1 MLCKQVSSFECLDGI
16 LWCNHPNETS
26 WAVLSPITIC
36 FSKFNENKFEIFF
49 YEVCTLSLLRGKEM
63 LPPLT
68 PRFLF
73 LFLFVCLFFFSG
85 PPQQNVKTVSGGVGT
100 IKRKREIRE
109 LLEQQDMNYEDD
121 IFDAT
126 PFKKKKDIKVCWTAI
141 QIKSPQLFFI
151 SFSLSAFY
159 SSTSTNKPFY
169 RHDVSTLALEWT
181 WGWCWP
187 CFDKNLFTFLRK
199 IMLKILVRMRTTWLT
214 L

>member
-1 MLCKQVSSFECLDGI
+1 MLCKQVSSFECLDKI
-16 LWCNHPNETS
+16 LWCNDPNETS
-26 WAVLSPITIC
+26 CAVLSPITIC

-49 YEVCTLSLLRGKEM
+49 YEVCSLSLLRGKEM

-73 LFLFVCLFFFSG
+73 LFVCFFFSG

-141 QIKSPQLFFI
+141 QIKSQLFFI

-169 RHDVSTLALEWT
+169 RHDVSTLAFEWT
-181 WGWCWP
+181 WGRCWP
-187 CFDKNLFTFLRK
+187 CFDKNLFTFLMT